1 MRDTF
6 FRIYNWV
13 HDPKKRKHRWR
24 CRHCGSVIKDGVDV
38 VVERRGVRGNKGS
51 MGFHGHCWDE
61 NGGDFGVLARSESE
75 RISEEKAKKEKSVSG
90 WFA

>member
-6 FRIYNWV
+6 FRISNWV

-38 VVERRGVRGNKGS
+38 VVERRGMRGNMGS

-61 NGGDFGVLARSESE
+61 NGGDFGVLAR
-75 RISEEKAKKEKSVSG
+75 AKEGVASS
-90 WFA
+90 